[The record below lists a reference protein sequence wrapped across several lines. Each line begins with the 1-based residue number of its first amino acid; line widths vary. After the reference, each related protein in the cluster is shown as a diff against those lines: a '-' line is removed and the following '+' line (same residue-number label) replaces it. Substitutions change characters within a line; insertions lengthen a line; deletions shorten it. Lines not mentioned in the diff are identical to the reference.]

1 MVLVGPQDEM
11 ADGEDVLFY
20 GDLEDGAEEEETRQQ
35 QQQQRGRQGRSLGV
49 LTAGASLGASALNA
63 VGPSLTGAA
72 AITSSIKPLVWGGLG
87 ACELLEFTVRGGLRS
102 GLQVW

>member
-1 MVLVGPQDEM
+1 MVLVGPQDEL

-20 GDLEDGAEEEETRQQ
+20 GDLEDDGAEVEETQ

-49 LTAGASLGASALNA
+49 LTAGASLGASAINA

-87 ACELLEFTVRGGLRS
+87 ACELSDITYSGGRKS
-102 GLQVW
+102 GPQVW